1 MTRSAS
7 PFRTLESLRTE
18 LQARIGAAAG
28 IAFAKPLLDSFL
40 QGAQEALYEL
50 VPWKHLRA
58 SATITVANGSIW
70 YDLPADC
77 DLERIESVSILYG
90 GSWLPLTQG
99 IELRHRNFSTPGTPS
114 RYDVRWNASAASG
127 WKVQLEIHP
136 EPSQDGTIRVEYQ
149 RTCLPFV
156 ADNDVASIPTG
167 PLFLHA
173 LTNAKLH
180 YRQPDGPAYAKQL
193 EAMLTELKGRHRRAT
208 VVSPRRVRPMLDEDA
223 VYNFPPTDY
232 PSGG

>member
-1 MTRSAS
+1 MTRSVQ

-40 QGAQEALYEL
+40 RGAQEALYEL

-58 SATITVANGSIW
+58 VAEIPVANGSVW
-70 YDLPADC
+70 YDLPEDC
-77 DLERIESVSILYG
+77 DLERIESVSVLYG
-90 GSWLPLTQG
+90 NTWLSLREG
-99 IELRHRNFSTPGTPS
+99 IDLAHRNHATPGTPC
-114 RYDVRWNASAASG
+114 RYEIRWNESSTAA
-127 WKVQLEIHP
+127 WPVQVELYP
-136 EPSQDGTIRVEYQ
+136 VPVLDGMLRIEYQ
-149 RTCLPFV
+149 RTCLPFT
-156 ADNDVASIPTG
+156 ADNHEASIPTG

-193 EAMLTELKGRHRRAT
+193 EAMLTALRAGHRRAS
-208 VVSPRRVRPMLDEDA
+208 VVVPRRSPRMLDEDKG
-223 VYNFPPTDY
+223 YCLPPTDY
-232 PSGG
+232 PRG

>member
-1 MTRSAS
+1 MTRSAN

-50 VPWKHLRA
+50 VPWKHLWA
-58 SATITVANGSIW
+58 SATITVANGSVW

-90 GSWLPLTQG
+90 GSWLPLVQG

-114 RYDVRWNASAASG
+114 RYDVRWNASATGA
-127 WKVQLEIHP
+127 WKVQVELHP
-136 EPSQDGTIRVEYQ
+136 VPSQDGTLRVEYQ
-149 RTCLPFV
+149 RTCLRFTE
-156 ADNDVASIPTG
+156 DNDEASIPTG

-173 LTNAKLH
+173 LTNAKMH